1 MCCVEGHSLASEFEA
16 AFPQECRHCCG
27 EDTAAKVVHLKD
39 SAYAPNLCERRPV
52 VHRTSENSVQLNF
65 ARTAKLSL
73 AHKTHTT
80 HSAHYT
86 LPRGVLIKRHQR
98 LHTRPTGTQCI
109 CIGCKLLCYGSDRLF
124 YPLMMATQFLSQC
137 KFCDA
142 RKLFIEALAEVKLD
156 FIDLNNSLKQFC

>member
-39 SAYAPNLCERRPV
+39 SACSKLVWAQTSSAPDERKLG
-52 VHRTSENSVQLNF
+52 SIKF

-124 YPLMMATQFLSQC
+124 YPLMMATQFSLSAYFAMQGN
-137 KFCDA
+137 F
-142 RKLFIEALAEVKLD
+142 L
-156 FIDLNNSLKQFC
+156 LKRWLR